1 MNILK
6 KILIGLGILIAIP
19 LIVALFMSSDYS
31 VKREITINQ
40 PKQVVFDYIKYLKNQ
55 NNFST
60 FATADPN
67 MKTSYQGTD
76 GEVGF
81 VSAWESDM
89 MGNGEQVIT
98 KITDGA
104 RFDTELH
111 FKGMFGSTAPA
122 YILTET
128 VSDSTTKVTWAMSGK
143 MVYPLNFMQ
152 VFMSMDD
159 VIGTEYGKSLVI
171 LKGILEKK

>member
-6 KILIGLGILIAIP
+6 KILIGLGILLCIP
-19 LIVALFMSSDYS
+19 LILGLFMSSDYTLE
-31 VKREITINQ
+31 REIVINK
-40 PKQVVFDYIKYLKNQ
+40 PKQEVFDYIKYLKNQ

-60 FATADPN
+60 FAMMDPK

-76 GEVGF
+76 GEPGF

-98 KITDGA
+98 KITEGE
-104 RFDTELH
+104 RFETELH

-122 YILTET
+122 YISTEAM
-128 VSDSTTKVTWAMSGK
+128 SDSSTKVKWGMSGH
-143 MVYPLNFMQ
+143 MAYPLNAMQ
-152 VFMSMDD
+152 IFMSMDD
-159 VIGTEYGKSLVI
+159 MIGKEYEQSLVN
-171 LKGILEKK
+171 LKGILERQ

>member
-6 KILIGLGILIAIP
+6 KILIGLGILLCIP
-19 LIVALFMSSDYS
+19 LILGLFMSSDYALE
-31 VKREITINQ
+31 REIVINK
-40 PKQVVFDYIKYLKNQ
+40 PKQEVFDYIKYLKNQ

-60 FATADPN
+60 YAMVDPK

-76 GEVGF
+76 GEPGF

-89 MGNGEQVIT
+89 LGNGEQVIK
-98 KITDGA
+98 KITEGE
-104 RFDTELH
+104 RLETEMH

-122 YILTET
+122 YLSTEAM
-128 VSDSTTKVTWAMSGK
+128 SDSSTKVKWGISGH
-143 MVYPLNFMQ
+143 MVYPLNAMQ

-159 VIGTEYGKSLVI
+159 MIGKEYEKSLVN
-171 LKGILEKK
+171 LKGILERQ